1 MGQCT
6 LSGTEGNQCN
16 SCWWPRPSA
25 FCLLLLG
32 APHHN
37 KDTKS
42 SGSSAEKK
50 PQDHPGEVV
59 LSCPSQRGTRER
71 LCPVPAAPGAGRGW
85 GQRGGG
91 AGQSPAPAAR
101 RRLPGGAGAP
111 RGGNEEASAGHFSML
126 SQSNICLVN
135 KYIVVFFSEEMRR
148 LQRKIM
154 KGLSCAV
161 PLGTN
166 RDQALLLLLG
176 PHAIRNPA
184 ADFTTA

>member
-6 LSGTEGNQCN
+6 LGGTEGNRSN
-16 SCWWPRPSA
+16 SCWWPCPSS

-37 KDTKS
+37 KDTRS
-42 SGSSAEKK
+42 FGSSAEKK

-59 LSCPSQRGTRER
+59 LSCLSQRGTRER
-71 LCPVPAAPGAGRGW
+71 LCPV
-85 GQRGGG
+85 
-91 AGQSPAPAAR
+91 PAAR

-161 PLGTN
+161 LLGTN